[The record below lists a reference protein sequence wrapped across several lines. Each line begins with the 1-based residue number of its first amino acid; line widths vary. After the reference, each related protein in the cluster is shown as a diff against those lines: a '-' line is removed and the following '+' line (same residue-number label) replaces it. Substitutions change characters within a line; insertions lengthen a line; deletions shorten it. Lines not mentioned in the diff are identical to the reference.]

1 MEVDLI
7 ENGNIL
13 FLIDL
18 ERIFTSNSQI
28 IQTLRHKSKE
38 QKTKPTKF
46 PLKQEIEALTLRNY
60 KENLIGKSSENT
72 KTPQKESKA
81 NLNDIQE
88 ILNDLSI
95 YKEVVKF
102 ITKDIYS
109 EDHVFYELK
118 TIFNNY
124 FLQKYDKNFKIFCS
138 PTLKSHDSNEISKTL
153 TKAIYDLQQ
162 FTRLFLEVSSNF
174 QKIFIKNLLGHLFFL
189 QHQKSSWRN
198 QQPNFFIKKPDLFFN
213 FTCLQQQYIQNN
225 L

>member
-1 MEVDLI
+1 MLNRLNDELMEVDLI

-13 FLIDL
+13 LLIDL

-28 IQTLRHKSKE
+28 IQVLRHKSKVP
-38 QKTKPTKF
+38 KTNPTKF

-72 KTPQKESKA
+72 NTPQKESKA

-124 FLQKYDKNFKIFCS
+124 FLQKYDKSFKIFCS
-138 PTLKSHDSNEISKTL
+138 PTLKSHDSNDMSKTL
-153 TKAIYDLQQ
+153 IKAIYDLQQ
-162 FTRLFLEVSSNF
+162 FTRLYLEVSFNF
-174 QKIFIKNLLGHLFFL
+174 QKLFF
-189 QHQKSSWRN
+189 
-198 QQPNFFIKKPDLFFN
+198 
-213 FTCLQQQYIQNN
+213 
-225 L
+225 

>member
-1 MEVDLI
+1 MLNRLNDELMEVDLI

-13 FLIDL
+13 LLIDL

-28 IQTLRHKSKE
+28 IQVLRHKSKVP
-38 QKTKPTKF
+38 KTNTTKF

-72 KTPQKESKA
+72 NTPQKESKA

-124 FLQKYDKNFKIFCS
+124 FLQKYDKSFKIFCS
-138 PTLKSHDSNEISKTL
+138 PTLKSHDSNDMSKTL
-153 TKAIYDLQQ
+153 IKAIYDLQQ
-162 FTRLFLEVSSNF
+162 FTRLYLEVSFNF
-174 QKIFIKNLLGHLFFL
+174 QKLFF
-189 QHQKSSWRN
+189 
-198 QQPNFFIKKPDLFFN
+198 
-213 FTCLQQQYIQNN
+213 
-225 L
+225 